1 MTANSTGAADQL
13 RRSRKGA
20 ATEQQ
25 IRDLRQ
31 QVASLAREVERTA
44 ARAEI
49 ENVFARYQYLHCAF
63 RDEQII
69 TDLWVKPGTAGISAQ
84 YTNSGVYTTWESVMD
99 YHRNRPAPAGK
110 LLVHY
115 LASPLVEVARDG
127 ETAKGTWIMAG
138 IECGL
143 SDPRAAAGAPE
154 SFFETRTVKD
164 KRVWT
169 HWVMCRYAIDFLKQD
184 AQWRIW
190 HFRCVEICRA
200 PFGRNWIEFAAEMQ
214 TNAATRHF
222 HNDLAF
228 FGEDG
233 KPVFMPR
240 VDGPPKSTAY
250 AYQIDRSAQIEP
262 PLPEPFC
269 TFSETFEY

>member
-1 MTANSTGAADQL
+1 MTADAQSSVSHTRRGPDAAAREISAL
-13 RRSRKGA
+13 RR
-20 ATEQQ
+20 Q
-25 IRDLRQ
+25 IADLT
-31 QVASLAREVERTA
+31 REVERTA
-44 ARAEI
+44 ARGEI

-84 YTNSGVYTTWESVMD
+84 YTNSGVYTTWDSVMA
-99 YHRNRPAPAGK
+99 YHRNRPSPAGK

-115 LASPLVEVARDG
+115 LTSPLIEVARDG
-127 ETAKGTWIMAG
+127 ETAKGTWIVAG

-143 SDPRAAAGAPE
+143 SAPQVAAQAPQA
-154 SFFETRTVKD
+154 FFETGTVDGK
-164 KRVWT
+164 KVWT

-184 AQWRIW
+184 CQWRIW

-200 PFGRNWIEFAAEMQ
+200 PFGKNWIEFAAQMQ
-214 TNAATRHF
+214 ANATTHRF

-233 KPVFMPR
+233 KPVFMPP
-240 VDGPPKSTAY
+240 VDGPPKATAY
-250 AYQIDRSAQIEP
+250 SYRTDRSSQIEP
-262 PLPEPFC
+262 PLPEPFDR
-269 TFSETFEY
+269 FSETFEY